1 VLFACALL
9 LMPAAAAAQQEVIA
23 AIQVHGNTLTPTEE
37 VIRAS
42 GLAVGDRFSEKLL
55 GEAERRLRESI
66 KLDSVAVLKRYAS
79 ITDASQ
85 ILLVIQIDEGP
96 VRVEVPSIDVPNPK
110 IIVPPA
116 ARPVVVRRSRL
127 NIMFAPILDAED
139 GYGFTYGV
147 KIAVTGH
154 NTMRRRVVLPASWGG
169 DKRVGAEL
177 QQEFRAPFAP
187 DLRAGAFVQRRTH
200 PFFEEHADRR
210 RVWGRAEWPL
220 LASVRV
226 GTEVAW
232 QSSSLGGDSQD
243 ARSTGADVI
252 IDTRVDPMM
261 PHNAVYVRATA
272 ERLRFATRSA
282 VRTDVDA
289 NGYLG
294 LYRGAVLALRAVRE
308 DFSRPAPAYY
318 KSILGGSRNL
328 RGFRAG
334 YRVGDALV
342 AGSAEVRIPATS
354 PLRMA
359 KLGISLLMDV
369 GTVYDKGQRFRDQRL
384 ERGIGAGVWATAPVF
399 GISAMVAHG
408 IGADTRVHV
417 SARLT
422 F

>member
-1 VLFACALL
+1 
-9 LMPAAAAAQQEVIA
+9 
-23 AIQVHGNTLTPTEE
+23 
-37 VIRAS
+37 
-42 GLAVGDRFSEKLL
+42 
-55 GEAERRLRESI
+55 
-66 KLDSVAVLKRYAS
+66 
-79 ITDASQ
+79 
-85 ILLVIQIDEGP
+85 
-96 VRVEVPSIDVPNPK
+96 
-110 IIVPPA
+110 
-116 ARPVVVRRSRL
+116 
-127 NIMFAPILDAED
+127 
-139 GYGFTYGV
+139 
-147 KIAVTGH
+147 
-154 NTMRRRVVLPASWGG
+154 
-169 DKRVGAEL
+169 
-177 QQEFRAPFAP
+177 
-187 DLRAGAFVQRRTH
+187 
-200 PFFEEHADRR
+200 
-210 RVWGRAEWPL
+210 
-220 LASVRV
+220 
-226 GTEVAW
+226 
-232 QSSSLGGDSQD
+232 
-243 ARSTGADVI
+243 
-252 IDTRVDPMM
+252 
-261 PHNAVYVRATA
+261 
-272 ERLRFATRSA
+272 

-334 YRVGDALV
+334 YRVGDTLV
-342 AGSAEVRIPATS
+342 AGSAEVRIPTTS